1 MCSYTERRGVA
12 DGQVRQ
18 RMRELEKETRKS
30 LLEQHPDLRE
40 QCVTSTVVED
50 HEATKRRRGLSV
62 LILS

>member
-1 MCSYTERRGVA
+1 VA

-40 QCVTSTVVED
+40 QCVTSSVV
-50 HEATKRRRGLSV
+50 EATKLRSKDV
-62 LILS
+62 VFPS